1 MPDPRRF
8 FATAGSLL
16 AALLLVSHATRA
28 LALDAT
34 AYSVMDSDS
43 GHVLL
48 AQNANKKLAVGSL
61 TNIATA
67 MVLLDWL
74 EVRKHDLTEAVIIPP
89 EATLFPQNPIGFQP
103 GDQASIKDLL
113 YASLMQ
119 SDDIATYA
127 LALHVGEDLEAGA
140 PDETPL
146 QRFVAQM
153 NALAR
158 KLGMRNTIFVN
169 PTGLEINERRLPY
182 STAADMAQLA
192 RYAMNRSQFR
202 FYVSQKERE
211 ISIDHPA
218 ASPSGYAL
226 ENTNELLGIDAID
239 GVKTGTTRRAGPCVI
254 LSAARPPESVQQ
266 GDQYIITPRRLVVV
280 VLGSE
285 GRFDVAH
292 ALLQSG
298 WQAYD
303 QWAAAGRPGKRGF
316 SF

>member
-1 MPDPRRF
+1 MPDLRRF
-8 FATAGSLL
+8 IATSLAL
-16 AALLLVSHATRA
+16 AALLLCPFSRA
-28 LALDAT
+28 LAQEAA
-34 AYSVMDSDS
+34 AYCVMDSNS

-48 AQNANKKLAVGSL
+48 NQNANKRMAVGSL

-67 MVLLDWL
+67 MVVLDWL
-74 EVRKHDLTEAVIIPP
+74 EFRKRDINEAVVIPP
-89 EATLFPQNPIGFQP
+89 DATSIPQNPIGFQP
-103 GDQASIKDLL
+103 GDRASVRDLL
-113 YASLMQ
+113 YAALMQ
-119 SDDIATYA
+119 SDDIAAYA
-127 LALHVGEDLEAGA
+127 LAMHVGEELPPSAA
-140 PDETPL
+140 DESPL
-146 QRFVAQM
+146 QRFCAQM

-182 STAADMAQLA
+182 STATDMAQLA

-211 ISIDHPA
+211 ISLDHA
-218 ASPSGYAL
+218 ATPPSGYAL

-266 GDQYIITPRRLVVV
+266 GTQYIITPRRLVVV
-280 VLGSE
+280 VLGS
-285 GRFDVAH
+285 GNRFEAGH
-292 ALLQSG
+292 QLLQSG

-303 QWAAAGRPGKRGF
+303 QWSNAGRPAKR
-316 SF
+316 S